1 MVPLAA
7 LLLLM
12 NGVGLRHTLGEGLD
26 GLTAVATVAGSLLT
40 LSFYAVVIAVYLRR
54 STAKATAPSRPVRV
68 AAVVAS
74 WLPFTLPLLAGDP
87 AGGVALLAADLLI
100 LAGLSWSVVS
110 LRTLDRSFSIVP
122 QARALVDHGPY
133 RYIRHPLYTGEL
145 VAALG
150 IVLTRP
156 SAAAFLA
163 WLLLA
168 CLLAYRVVHE
178 EAVLERALP
187 EYADYRRR
195 TARLV
200 PGLY

>member
-1 MVPLAA
+1 MVPLAF
-7 LLLLM
+7 LLLLV
-12 NGVGLRHTLGEGLD
+12 NVLALRTTLAEGLD
-26 GLTAVATVAGSLLT
+26 GLTAVATVATSVLT
-40 LSFYAVVIAVYLRR
+40 LSFYALVIAVYLRR
-54 STAKATAPSRPVRV
+54 STAKATAPSRTVHV

-74 WLPFTLPLLAGDP
+74 WLPFTLPLLAGEP
-87 AGGVALLAADLLI
+87 AGAAVLLTADLML
-100 LAGLSWSVVS
+100 LLGLSWSVVS

-122 QARALVDHGPY
+122 QARALVDTGPY
-133 RYIRHPLYTGEL
+133 RFVRHPLYTGEL

-156 SAAAFLA
+156 SAAGFAA
-163 WLLLA
+163 WVLLA
-168 CLLAYRVVHE
+168 GLLAYRVVHE

-187 EYADYRRR
+187 EYADYRHR